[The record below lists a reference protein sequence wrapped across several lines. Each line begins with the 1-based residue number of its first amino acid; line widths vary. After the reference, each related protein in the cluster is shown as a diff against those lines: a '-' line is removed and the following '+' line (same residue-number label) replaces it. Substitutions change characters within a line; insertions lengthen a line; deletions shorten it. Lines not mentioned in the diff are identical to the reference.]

1 MAVMT
6 ATIHRHEL
14 DALNAAVRETMGD
27 DAPRACFNIA
37 ADIFDDALSHQ
48 KMLRAIDN
56 YSRPLDRAAALAD
69 AIATIK
75 AS

>member
-14 DALNAAVRETMGD
+14 DALNDAVRETMGD
-27 DAPRACFNIA
+27 DCPAECIEIGWQ
-37 ADIFDDALSHQ
+37 IFDDALSHQ
-48 KMLRAIDN
+48 QWLRAVDN